1 VEIWKRLREA
11 LPRLLP
17 NNSASRT
24 ADRKPEGDSQPP
36 PALESLR
43 DRSVD
48 TWNRVRET
56 SSGLVSKHV
65 VGRLADHKPGVDAQL
80 ARARDKVRDLS
91 TEVGKRLHETSS
103 RLVSKRL
110 PGQSPPPGPGG
121 DSHLAL
127 ARESLRELLTDERIP
142 DEVREALGDDYA
154 QVQDMLDKLEFGHVH
169 IAVFGRV
176 SVGKTALVNALLGEQ
191 RFSTSPLHGETRSI
205 QSGNWQEF
213 RDGNVFL
220 IDTPGINEVEGEA
233 REQLAREVAG
243 RADLVLFVVD
253 GDLTDSELSALR
265 SLAATG
271 RPLLLVLNKIDRY
284 HGEDREHLIEALQHH
299 TANLLHPDNL
309 VTTAASPGLQW
320 VIRVDAA
327 GNETEEQ
334 RQPAP
339 DVDRLKT
346 RLWQGLEEDGN
357 TLVALNASLFAGQ
370 LSDQVATRVLAARRT
385 LGEKVIR
392 TWCIAKGVAV
402 ALNPVPVADLVAAA
416 VVDVS
421 MVVHLSRVY
430 GLPLSRAEAGKLT
443 KTIGAQMLLLMG
455 TVWAVHLIA
464 SALKLGTGGLS
475 AIVTGGAQGAVAYYS
490 TFVVGR
496 AAEQY
501 LANGKSWGDA
511 GPKLAVR
518 EILNS
523 VDRDSIIEQAKADI
537 RARLST
543 GKAHS

>member
-1 VEIWKRLREA
+1 M
-11 LPRLLP
+11 P
-17 NNSASRT
+17 NNSAGRK
-24 ADRKPEGDSQPP
+24 ADRKADEASRLAPKV
-36 PALESLR
+36 ESLR
-43 DRSVD
+43 DLSVD
-48 TWNRVRET
+48 TWKHVRDT
-56 SSGLVSKHV
+56 SGKLVSKHV
-65 VGRLADHKPGVDAQL
+65 VDRLAEYRPEAETQL

-91 TEVGKRLHETSS
+91 AAVGTRLQKTSS
-103 RLVSKRL
+103 QLVAKSF
-110 PGQSPPPGPGG
+110 PGRTADPTPDG

-127 ARESLRELLTDERIP
+127 ARESLRELLADERIP
-142 DEVREALGDDYA
+142 DEVREALNDDYA

-169 IAVFGRV
+169 IAMFGRV

-191 RFSTSPLHGETRSI
+191 RFATSPLHGETRSI
-205 QSGNWQEF
+205 QSGQWQEF

-220 IDTPGINEVEGEA
+220 IDTPGINEVDGEA
-233 REQLAREVAG
+233 REQLARDVAG

-253 GDLTDSELSALR
+253 GDLTESELSALR
-265 SLAATG
+265 SLTRTG

-284 HGEDREHLIEALQHH
+284 HGEDRDNLVAALKRHS
-299 TANLLHPDNL
+299 AEILHPDNL
-309 VTTAASPGLQW
+309 VTTAASPGIQW
-320 VIRVDAA
+320 VIRVDEN

-334 RQPAP
+334 RQPGP
-339 DVDRLKT
+339 DIDRLKT
-346 RLWQGLEEDGN
+346 RLWQVLEEDGN
-357 TLVALNASLFAGQ
+357 TLVALNATLFAGQ
-370 LSDQVATRVLAARRT
+370 LSDQVAARVLSARRK
-385 LGEKVIR
+385 LGANVIR

-430 GLPLSRAEAGKLT
+430 GLPLSRAEAGNLT

-455 TVWAVHLIA
+455 TVWAIHLIA

-523 VDRDSIIEQAKADI
+523 IDRDSIIEQAKMDI
-537 RARLST
+537 RARLAA
-543 GKAHS
+543 GKAQS